1 MKTGKGVVL
10 LLCSW
15 HNISHL
21 MLGIKNSA
29 FKYLKTKTYFG
40 LAVGFNG
47 NNIKFQFLVG
57 FLFFKITFASSQRC
71 SK

>member
-1 MKTGKGVVL
+1 
-10 LLCSW
+10 
-15 HNISHL
+15 

-47 NNIKFQFLVG
+47 NNIKFQFSG
-57 FLFFKITFASSQRC
+57 FYFLRLHLHRLKGALNNELRSYPTNLSE
-71 SK
+71 